1 MNRCASCT
9 LPRKEESLLNSKF
22 INSFDILR
30 YVLSEP
36 DGMGRLCH
44 GDERD
49 LGQEYRQPGR
59 ETCHEVQG
67 LQGGAVTRAGSAAYI
82 EDCDYFTVF

>member
-1 MNRCASCT
+1 MVFTFCNF
-9 LPRKEESLLNSKF
+9 L
-22 INSFDILR
+22 NSFDILR

-36 DGMGRLCH
+36 DGMGRLCY

-67 LQGGAVTRAGSAAYI
+67 LQGGAVTRAGSARYI
-82 EDCDYFTVF
+82 EDCDYFTVI